1 MTEET
6 RIITKQEYYEFL
18 RLMSVVPDV
27 VSIINDMNLT
37 GSEEDL
43 HNKKMKCINLL
54 LNRKE
59 N

>member
-6 RIITKQEYYEFL
+6 RIITKQEYYEFK
-18 RLMSVVPDV
+18 RLQSVVPDV
-27 VSIINDMNLT
+27 VSTINDMNLT

>member
-18 RLMSVVPDV
+18 RLQSVVPDV
-27 VSIINDMNLT
+27 VSIINDMQLT